1 MKRFIPP
8 LVAAACGL
16 LFALAAATAL
26 LEAPTVCEGGNAVEG
41 MKIAH
46 GIEIYRDPAQGPSAF
61 PYTPFYPLVLAMIE
75 SATNA
80 DPVRLGRAV
89 SLAAIVLALALVRGQ
104 AQREGRPRAVTLALI
119 LWALAALWSI
129 DMIALEAYP
138 NALASAIALAAVLS
152 WQRGL
157 DSGAFRLAALG
168 AALAV
173 LATFTKQ
180 TLGWVAVYYLV
191 ATLRARGLLWSG
203 RLVLVSLAA
212 TGVFLLFALPFVG
225 THMIFYTVT
234 SPGAQ
239 ARSLTLLRENII
251 YGAPLLGSALVL
263 SLLAAW
269 KAGWRIALR
278 DARFHVALLAIVT
291 AVLFSSK
298 IGSRGYAL
306 ISVPFLVLPW
316 LLREGTELDALRERW
331 IERIPVLPLVCLL
344 ALHPAVQR
352 ARSSLDSQKAH
363 ARWAKDMQGV
373 VASVTSARRV
383 YYSDA
388 YDNWTL
394 AHELTPEVFEV
405 ALEAWSARPTAV
417 NEFFDAF
424 LARKYDVVVL
434 SCAPEYEPNYS
445 GVFDRKLVQA
455 HYDCIAIDRRAQ
467 PRSVFQKGFPPESP
481 IYARRP

>member
-1 MKRFIPP
+1 VKRFIPP
-8 LVAAACGL
+8 LVAAACGI

-26 LEAPTVCEGGNAVEG
+26 LEAPTVCESGNALQG

-46 GIEIYRDPAQGPSAF
+46 GIEIYRDPAHGPSAF
-61 PYTPFYPLVLAMIE
+61 PYTPLYPLVLASIE

-104 AQREGRPRAVTLALI
+104 AQREGRSRAVTLTLI
-119 LWALAALWSI
+119 LWVLAALWSI

-138 NALASAIALAAVLS
+138 NALAAAIALASVLA

-173 LATFTKQ
+173 LAAFTKQ
-180 TLGWVAVYYLV
+180 TLLWVGLYYLV
-191 ATLRARGLLWSG
+191 ATLRARGFSWFARLGLVVVGASSASLLTIP
-203 RLVLVSLAA
+203 LVGSHI
-212 TGVFLLFALPFVG
+212 F
-225 THMIFYTVT
+225 FYTVT

-239 ARSLTLLRENII
+239 GRSFALLKDNII
-251 YGAPLLGSALVL
+251 YGGPLLGSALVL
-263 SLLAAW
+263 SLFVAW
-269 KAGWRIALR
+269 WSRWRNAVR
-278 DARFHVALLAIVT
+278 DPRFHVAILAIAT
-291 AVLFSSK
+291 AVFFSSK

-316 LLREGTELDALRERW
+316 LLREGEALDSFREHW
-331 IERIPVLPLVCLL
+331 VADVPVLPIFCLL
-344 ALHPAVQR
+344 ALIPAVHR
-352 ARSSLDSQKAH
+352 AESSLDSQRAH

-373 VASVTSARRV
+373 VASVTSARSV

-388 YDNWTL
+388 YANWTF

-405 ALEAWSARPTAV
+405 ALEAYDARPTAV
-417 NEFFDAF
+417 EDFFAAF
-424 LARKYDVVVL
+424 LAHRYDVVVL
-434 SCAPEYEPNYS
+434 CCAPEYEPNYS
-445 GVFDRKLVQA
+445 GVFDRKLVEA
-455 HYDCIAIDRRAQ
+455 HYDCIAIDRRSK
-467 PRSVFQKGFPPESP
+467 PRTIFDKGFPPESRVYTRKP
-481 IYARRP
+481 